1 MASSL
6 CVSKSSESGG
16 KSSCTDK
23 MQPQISWHPTSPT
36 LKHGAHGA
44 EPGRES
50 VRGEGE
56 ASQPT
61 TARPSQ
67 SFKIGIG
74 IVSQSLKVWPSESL
88 VRKASNASKVE
99 VTMME
104 AVNITARL
112 LRRLQERADDS
123 SLPVQCQMMNFKG
136 NHLHSCNFTPGPLHP
151 RSSKQGRVCVVC
163 AKHAQESVHQT
174 CMCVPSLSIRVCT
187 KLAFGSV

>member
-88 VRKASNASKVE
+88 VL
-99 VTMME
+99 
-104 AVNITARL
+104 IQCTAG
-112 LRRLQERADDS
+112 
-123 SLPVQCQMMNFKG
+123 PVLAQTKFEF
-136 NHLHSCNFTPGPLHP
+136 HSMQPF
-151 RSSKQGRVCVVC
+151 
-163 AKHAQESVHQT
+163 
-174 CMCVPSLSIRVCT
+174 
-187 KLAFGSV
+187 